1 MQLHVSMQEVS
12 KLERMTLS
20 IPDELKKRMD
30 ALPEVNWPEVI
41 KKGILKRAH
50 ALERLRQRGEL

>member
-1 MQLHVSMQEVS
+1 M
-12 KLERMTLS
+12 ERMTLS